1 MRNQYLM
8 LVMHFFCISIFAQ
21 SDYQVSYQNLKDYQ
35 GLYQYSNN
43 TTLKIAAS
51 PKDTI
56 LYAIINQS
64 RYPLKPLLKT
74 SLLTEVMRRL
84 CLTVTVQD

>member
-1 MRNQYLM
+1 MRKRYLI
-8 LVMHFFCISIFAQ
+8 LVMHFFCVSVFAQ
-21 SDYQVSYQNLKDYQ
+21 SDYVSYENLKDYQ

-64 RYPLKPLLKT
+64 RYRLKPFAKDC
-74 SLLTEVMRRL
+74 V
-84 CLTVTVQD
+84 